1 MPGAGVPTLLVGV
14 TETAPLD
21 IAAANRAATREVE
34 VVLELARP
42 HRLEMAGARVPA
54 LVARVPELGA
64 SAPVRVVGI
73 GSLVV
78 DLRGRGGGDAGEQ
91 SAGRDGDSLHGVLR
105 RKSGSESL
113 KTGPGAA
120 RFARA

>member
-1 MPGAGVPTLLVGV
+1 MPGAGVPALLVGV

-42 HRLEMAGARVPA
+42 HGLEMAGAGVPA
-54 LVARVPELGA
+54 LVARIPEFGA
-64 SAPVRVVGI
+64 GAQIRVVGI

-78 DLRGRGGGDAGEQ
+78 DLRGRGRGDAGEER
-91 SAGRDGDSLHGVLR
+91 AGRDGNSLHGVLR
-105 RKSGSESL
+105 RKSGVN
-113 KTGPGAA
+113 
-120 RFARA
+120 